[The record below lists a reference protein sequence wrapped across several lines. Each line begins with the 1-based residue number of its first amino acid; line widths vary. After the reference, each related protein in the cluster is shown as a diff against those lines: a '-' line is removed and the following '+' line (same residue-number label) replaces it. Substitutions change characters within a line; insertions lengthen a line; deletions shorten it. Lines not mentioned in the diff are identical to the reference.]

1 MKASLNWL
9 REYVDI
15 TLPVAE
21 LGKKLTMSGTEVDSL
36 ESVGGWDNIVVGEV
50 VAIEPHPHAD
60 HLQLATVNLGTERP
74 STVCGAPNLKLGQ
87 KVPFARLGA
96 QLLDPETGE
105 RFKLKKAKIRGVA
118 SEGMI
123 CSEME
128 LGISERH
135 EGIMVLPASR
145 HRGAPSRHPHLSDAN
160 QDHGEDQAPSEGGG
174 AGEDLSLRGN
184 GRHP

>member
-21 LGKKLTMSGTEVDSL
+21 LGQKLTMSGTEVASL
-36 ESVGGWDNIVVGEV
+36 ESVGGWENIVVGEV

-60 HLQLATVNLGTERP
+60 HLQLATVDLGTERL

-96 QLLDPETGE
+96 QLLDPETGQ
-105 RFKLKKAKIRGVA
+105 RFKLKKVKIRGIA

-123 CSEME
+123 CSERE

-135 EGIMVLPASR
+135 EGIMVLP
-145 HRGAPSRHPHLSDAN
+145 
-160 QDHGEDQAPSEGGG
+160 
-174 AGEDLSLRGN
+174 
-184 GRHP
+184 